1 MDVVLTVLK
10 QVFRAL
16 GQQEK
21 HLEPFLTQKQL
32 RQIALGEIR
41 SIACTASLTLSRHFI
56 IIIIIIIIIIVIIKC
71 AYYEIVISD
80 FKCIK
85 LVPNR

>member
-1 MDVVLTVLK
+1 MVLTVLK
-10 QVFRAL
+10 RALRAL
-16 GQQEK
+16 GRKEK

-56 IIIIIIIIIIVIIKC
+56 IIIIIIIIIVIIKC

-80 FKCIK
+80 LKCIK